1 MPTSTLSKWPSQWTT
16 SITLP
21 TNMSGGKIFLSQ
33 ATKLGKSKTLKKAS
47 KKKKQN
53 HVECGCVVVYTFNAS
68 TQEEEAGGSLWVQ
81 IWAWVWSVCTARPY
95 LKQTMQK
102 MDFKKPFRGQ
112 MLVAHTLSP
121 VFRQTNKQKHTKK
134 ATHCAKQRTLSK
146 VILTFSWKSTWQV
159 ANKAW
164 TLASWVIKSC
174 CGEGKHTE
182 IKTS

>member
-1 MPTSTLSKWPSQWTT
+1 MLS
-16 SITLP
+16 
-21 TNMSGGKIFLSQ
+21 
-33 ATKLGKSKTLKKAS
+33 
-47 KKKKQN
+47 
-53 HVECGCVVVYTFNAS
+53 VVVYTFNAS

-134 ATHCAKQRTLSK
+134 SHSLCETENFEQGN
-146 VILTFSWKSTWQV
+146 INIFMEEY
-159 ANKAW
+159 
-164 TLASWVIKSC
+164 LASSQQGLDSC
-174 CGEGKHTE
+174 
-182 IKTS
+182 